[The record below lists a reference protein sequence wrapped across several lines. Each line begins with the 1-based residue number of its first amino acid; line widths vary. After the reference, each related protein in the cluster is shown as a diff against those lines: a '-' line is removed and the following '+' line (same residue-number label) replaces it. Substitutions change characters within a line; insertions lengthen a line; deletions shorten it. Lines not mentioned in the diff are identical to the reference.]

1 MKFYPDDIEIPAGLT
16 TPEFILRPLR
26 AIHNDRDYDAV
37 MSSREMLLV
46 WGRSDWPTKDFTPQQ
61 NLDDL
66 IRHETEHIDRVAF
79 TYTVMNASESIC
91 LGCVYIRPLKAL
103 LTDLGADT
111 DLIESVDSQA
121 AVVSFWVRQS
131 RLDDDLDKRLL
142 DSLIDWLRREWTF
155 SSVSFRTNS
164 NDTRQRRLFELAG
177 LRRLH
182 SIDFPDTSGHF
193 FIYA

>member
-1 MKFYPDDIEIPAGLT
+1 MAFHSEDIEIPAGLT
-16 TPEFILRPLR
+16 TPEFILRPLS
-26 AIHNDRDYDAV
+26 ATHNDLDYDAV

-46 WGRSDWPTKDFTPQQ
+46 WGRSDWPTENFTSEQ

-79 TYTVMNASESIC
+79 TYTVMNRSESTC

-103 LTDLGADT
+103 LSDLGADT
-111 DLIESVDSQA
+111 GLIESTDDAA
-121 AVVSFWVRQS
+121 AVVSFWVRQK

-142 DSLIDWLRREWTF
+142 DALIDWFGREWQF
-155 SSVSFRTNS
+155 SSVSFRSNS
-164 NDTRQRRLFELAG
+164 EDTRQTRLFELVG
-177 LRRLH
+177 LKRLH
-182 SIDFPDTSGHF
+182 SIDFPDKSGHF

>member
-1 MKFYPDDIEIPAGLT
+1 MTLYPDDAEIPAGLT

-37 MSSREMLLV
+37 MSSREMLLE
-46 WGRSDWPTKDFTPQQ
+46 WGQSDWPTEDFTPQQ

-79 TYTVMNASESIC
+79 TFTVMNPSESIC

-103 LTDLGADT
+103 LSDLGADT
-111 DLIESVDSQA
+111 DLIESVDARA
-121 AVVSFWVRQS
+121 AVASFWVRQS
-131 RLDDDLDKRLL
+131 RLDDDLDRRLL
-142 DSLIDWLRREWTF
+142 GSLVDWLRSEWIY

-164 NDTRQRRLFELAG
+164 NDTRQTRLFELAG

-182 SIDFPDTSGHF
+182 SIDFPDNSGHF